1 MFLIL
6 MSYAL
11 KLIVGF
17 DVEMKSV
24 FFSGVKI

>member
-6 MSYAL
+6 MSYGL
-11 KLIVGF
+11 KLVVGF
-17 DVEMKSV
+17 DVEMMSV